1 MAKTFNKL
9 TRPIMRKLAANTSVS
24 EHGITFKREG
34 SGDGLFSVNVMVD
47 GRRIHRVVGR
57 ESDGTTRTQA
67 EDYIAKLRTDA
78 RHDRLNLPK
87 GRKIS
92 LTFREA
98 VPAYLARLSTEG
110 GKDLKMKASRF
121 RLHLV
126 PYFSE
131 RPISKITSSDVDQYK
146 QLRLQECSLRGGDRV
161 SAKAK
166 LNGAAPRDNAC
177 KSAPGT
183 INRELAALSHLLNK
197 AVEWGWLD
205 RRGPK
210 IARLP
215 EGKGRITYLTV
226 EQTKRLVECAKAS
239 DSRHLYPYVVV
250 ALETSMRT
258 MEILSIRKE
267 NINLEQ
273 RLIYVP
279 NAKAGPREQPITAY
293 LAEFL
298 AKHMAGT
305 PHRQP
310 WLFPSPSSRSGHA
323 VDIREPFIKAVI
335 AAGLDQREVLRH
347 TLRHTTISH
356 LVQAGVDLSTIKR
369 ISGHKTMAM
378 VERYAH
384 MNDEHVNAAM
394 DKLERRLHQE

>member
-273 RLIYVP
+273 RLIRTKCKGRPPRTTDHGISGRVSSQTHGWNSASTAMALPFPFVTIGACRRHPRAIYQGCHRCWTRP
-279 NAKAGPREQPITAY
+279 ARSAAPYAKAHNDQSPGP
-293 LAEFL
+293 
-298 AKHMAGT
+298 
-305 PHRQP
+305 
-310 WLFPSPSSRSGHA
+310 SRRRPVHH
-323 VDIREPFIKAVI
+323 KK
-335 AAGLDQREVLRH
+335 DQR
-347 TLRHTTISH
+347 
-356 LVQAGVDLSTIKR
+356 A
-369 ISGHKTMAM
+369 
-378 VERYAH
+378 
-384 MNDEHVNAAM
+384 
-394 DKLERRLHQE
+394 

>member
-1 MAKTFNKL
+1 
-9 TRPIMRKLAANTSVS
+9 MRKLAANTNIS

-34 SGDGLFSVNVMVD
+34 NGDGVFSVNVMVD

-67 EDYIAKLRTDA
+67 EDFIAKLRTDA
-78 RHDRLNLPK
+78 RHNRLSLPK

-92 LTFREA
+92 LTVREA
-98 VPAYLARLSTEG
+98 IPAYLTRLSSEG
-110 GKDLKMKASRF
+110 GKDMKMKESRM
-121 RLHLV
+121 RLHLI
-126 PYFSE
+126 PHFGDM
-131 RPISKITSSDVDQYK
+131 PISQITSSDVEQYK
-146 QLRLQECSLRGGDRV
+146 QLRLREVSLRGGDRV

-166 LNGAAPRDNAC
+166 LQGAIARENAC

-197 AVEWGWLD
+197 AVEWGWLEK
-205 RRGPK
+205 RGPK
-210 IARLP
+210 IVRLP

-226 EQTKRLVECAKAS
+226 DQAKRLIECAKKS
-239 DSRHLYPYVVV
+239 DSRHLYPYVVI

-267 NINLEQ
+267 NINLAQ
-273 RLIYVP
+273 RLIHVP
-279 NAKAGPREQPITAY
+279 NAKAGPRQQPITAY
-293 LAEFL
+293 LADFL
-298 AKHMAGT
+298 AKHMAAS
-305 PHRQP
+305 PSLQP

-335 AAGLDQREVLRH
+335 AAGLDPREVLRH

-356 LVQAGVDLSTIKR
+356 LVQAGVDLSTVKR

-394 DKLERRLHQE
+394 DKLERRLHEG